1 MSSEQPTRE
10 HVAPTSADI
19 QANRIEQLR
28 AVLPEVFTEGKLDF
42 SKLREALGELPDE
55 RGERYTFS
63 WAGRRDAQRLIQE
76 QSRGTLFPAP
86 NQSLDWDST
95 QNVFIE
101 GENLEVLKL
110 LYRAYYG
117 RVKLIY
123 IDPPYNTGNDFVYP
137 DNYGDPLDTYLKLTG
152 QKNGNGN
159 LLTSNP
165 ETNGRH
171 HSRWLS
177 MMYPRLFVARQLLR
191 EDGVIFIS
199 IDDGE
204 VANLKSLM
212 NEIFGEENFVAHI
225 VWQKRYVSN
234 VTAQF
239 LSDMHDHILVY
250 GRQKANVKVRKIER
264 TEEQLKDY
272 KNPDNDDRGVWRA
285 QDLSASKPYSAGM
298 FTITSPA
305 GLEFNPPPGRY
316 WRCNRA
322 QYEEW
327 LADNRIWFGKEG
339 TGRPM
344 LKAFLTEVQEGITPN
359 TWWSHEFAGHNKE
372 ATLEVKE
379 LFDGDSPFDTAKPVK
394 LIRRMLELFADK
406 DALVLD
412 FFGGSST
419 TAHAVLDI
427 NREDGGN
434 RRFIVAQFPE
444 KTKNT
449 TYATIADIGKE
460 RIRRVVKKLKDE
472 RNGQLDLN
480 DREQPEDLG
489 FRVYKYAPSH
499 IKHWPGH
506 TGDNAEEYVALALSF
521 VDLLVEGWTP
531 EGVLWEVALK
541 EGLSLSSR
549 VETVPGTD
557 PNTVQRVTDADTGR
571 FFFICLDDQIAPDL
585 QDKLKPDATVLFVC
599 RDSAI
604 DETTHA
610 NLSLACRVKTL

>member
-19 QANRIEQLR
+19 QADRIEQLR
-28 AVLPEVFTEGKLDF
+28 AVLPEAFTEGRLDF
-42 SKLREALGELPDE
+42 GKLRETLGELPDE

-63 WAGRRDAQRLIQE
+63 WAGRREAQRRIQE
-76 QSRGTLFPAP
+76 QSRGTLLPAP
-86 NQSLDWDST
+86 DQSLNWDST

-137 DNYGDPLDTYLKLTG
+137 DNYGDPLDTYLKLTS
-152 QKNGNGN
+152 QKNGNGD

-212 NEIFGEENFVAHI
+212 NEIFGEENFIAHI

-239 LSDMHDHILVY
+239 LSDMHDHVLVY

-272 KNPDNDDRGVWRA
+272 KNPDNDPRGVWRA

-394 LIRRMLELFADK
+394 LVRRMLELFADK

-419 TAHAVLDI
+419 TAHAVLEI

-434 RRFIVAQFPE
+434 RRFIIAQFPE

-449 TYATIADIGKE
+449 AYPTIADIGKE
-460 RIRRVVKKLKDE
+460 RIRRVVKKLKEE
-472 RNGQLDLN
+472 RNGQLDL
-480 DREQPEDLG
+480 DEREKPEDLG
-489 FRVYKYAPSH
+489 FRAFKYVPSH

-541 EGLSLSSR
+541 EGLSLSSH
-549 VETVPGTD
+549 VETVPGTG

-585 QDKLKPDATVLFVC
+585 QDKLKPDANDLFVC